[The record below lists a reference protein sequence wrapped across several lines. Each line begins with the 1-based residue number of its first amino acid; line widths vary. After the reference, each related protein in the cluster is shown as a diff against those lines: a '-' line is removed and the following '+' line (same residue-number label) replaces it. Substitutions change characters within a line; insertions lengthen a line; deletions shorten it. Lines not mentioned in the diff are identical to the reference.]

1 MVELLKKYKRLNIIL
16 LLAIMSFLSLLL
28 SLFRFYYTGSGLF
41 LFLNWNL
48 FLAFI
53 PWLLTTIIT
62 VRPNL
67 QKKKPV
73 LLGILFFWTLF
84 FPNAL
89 YILTDLF
96 HLRLN
101 LIMPIWFD
109 LVLILSF
116 AWTGLLFGFI
126 SLIDIE
132 KFLANYTNK
141 KIISLISVFLLFVAS
156 FGIYLGRYLRWN
168 SWDIIVSPFSLFY
181 DISDRII
188 NPFSHPGTWGMTIL
202 MGLLLNMVKPDQ
214 KACWKAK
221 MLSYLFQQVAQMN
234 TTSKVACLMPKEE

>member
-1 MVELLKKYKRLNIIL
+1 MVELLKKHKRLNLVL
-16 LLAIMSFLSLLL
+16 LLAAMSFSSFLL
-28 SLFRFYYTGSGLF
+28 SLFRVYYTGSALF

-53 PWLLTTIIT
+53 PWLLTTII
-62 VRPNL
+62 VVNPNL
-67 QKKKPV
+67 QKKK
-73 LLGILFFWTLF
+73 LLLLAILFFWTLF

-101 LIMPIWFD
+101 SLMPIWFD

-132 KFLANYTNK
+132 KFLVAYANK
-141 KIISLISVFLLFVAS
+141 KLISVISIFLLFTAS
-156 FGIYLGRYLRWN
+156 FGIYIGRYLRWN
-168 SWDIIVSPFSLFY
+168 SWDIIISPFSLIY

-188 NPFSHPGTWGMTIL
+188 NPFAHPGTWGMTIL
-202 MGLLLNMVKPDQ
+202 MGLLLNMFYWSFKFL
-214 KACWKAK
+214 KSGK
-221 MLSYLFQQVAQMN
+221 
-234 TTSKVACLMPKEE
+234 